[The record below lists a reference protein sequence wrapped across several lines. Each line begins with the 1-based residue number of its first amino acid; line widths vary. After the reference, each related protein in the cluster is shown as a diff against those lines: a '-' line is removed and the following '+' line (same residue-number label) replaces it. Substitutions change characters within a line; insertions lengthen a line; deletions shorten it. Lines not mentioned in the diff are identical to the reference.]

1 MCCLIAELRKKKK
14 PFAVIISNEI
24 KGTLYS
30 IVYKDCYIR
39 VMDMNGIEINYFL
52 DMRKEMEFIGRHEI
66 GSIWEYK
73 NFKRQMSSSTKH
85 NFLIR
90 HQIIKGEY
98 I

>member
-1 MCCLIAELRKKKK
+1 MCCLIAELREKKK

-39 VMDMNGIEINYFL
+39 VMEMNGIEINYFL
-52 DMRKEMEFIGRHEI
+52 DMRKEMEFIGGYEI

>member
-1 MCCLIAELRKKKK
+1 
-14 PFAVIISNEI
+14 
-24 KGTLYS
+24 
-30 IVYKDCYIR
+30 
-39 VMDMNGIEINYFL
+39 MDMKGIEINYFL
-52 DMRKEMEFIGRHEI
+52 DMRKEMEFIGNYEI

-90 HQIIKGEY
+90 HQIIIGEY